1 MGFSDN
7 LVDIIH
13 DKILLSDYIGKKVKL
28 NKKGN
33 DYIGLCPFHNE
44 KTPSFT
50 VSDDKGFFH
59 CFGCSVHGDVIS
71 FVMQM
76 ESVEFKEALQILAK
90 ELGVNYSDY
99 NNFSIENIKEYDEI
113 KNILELSKNYFISS
127 LNSSEGLEVQKY
139 LEKRNI
145 SKKAYKYF
153 ELGYAKNS
161 YSSLFNFLE
170 KKKFKQDNLIDSS
183 VVRLNKNKNSLYD
196 FYRNRLIFPI
206 HDYKGN
212 LIAFGGRSINGA
224 DPKYI
229 NSSDSPL
236 FKKRK
241 TLYNLHRAIKYI
253 RKRNLPLILVEG
265 YIDVI
270 AMYHI
275 GMYGAIAPLGTS
287 LSQDQ
292 LNLMWKYYDEPI
304 ICMDGDNAGYKSA
317 IRTLNIALPILKP
330 GKSLQFVFL
339 PEGEDPDNLISLG
352 KKEFLEQKF
361 KNSVSMFDFFWKSET
376 ENISLTTPERR
387 VGFKKIIEKKISYIS
402 DSEVKQEYKNTFY
415 NYFNKFVLNKNLK
428 LNNGRYSNINDIHL
442 DKINIDRVNKNLN
455 INNREKN
462 LIESVINNPSIL
474 NKLDKDFSVLP
485 ISNKEL
491 ASLRTEIIEI
501 YKKNGSFDE
510 EDVEKFKKNVN
521 YSKIYDK
528 YFKDI
533 SDQSWTNKNFIPP
546 YVKKNSDINLVIKNW
561 KEAAN
566 IQLEWYKK
574 SNNKT
579 NIDK

>member
-1 MGFSDN
+1 
-7 LVDIIH
+7 
-13 DKILLSDYIGKKVKL
+13 
-28 NKKGN
+28 
-33 DYIGLCPFHNE
+33 
-44 KTPSFT
+44 
-50 VSDDKGFFH
+50 
-59 CFGCSVHGDVIS
+59 
-71 FVMQM
+71 
-76 ESVEFKEALQILAK
+76 
-90 ELGVNYSDY
+90 
-99 NNFSIENIKEYDEI
+99 
-113 KNILELSKNYFISS
+113 
-127 LNSSEGLEVQKY
+127 
-139 LEKRNI
+139 
-145 SKKAYKYF
+145 
-153 ELGYAKNS
+153 
-161 YSSLFNFLE
+161 
-170 KKKFKQDNLIDSS
+170 
-183 VVRLNKNKNSLYD
+183 
-196 FYRNRLIFPI
+196 
-206 HDYKGN
+206 
-212 LIAFGGRSINGA
+212 
-224 DPKYI
+224 
-229 NSSDSPL
+229 
-236 FKKRK
+236 
-241 TLYNLHRAIKYI
+241 
-253 RKRNLPLILVEG
+253 
-265 YIDVI
+265 
-270 AMYHI
+270 
-275 GMYGAIAPLGTS
+275 
-287 LSQDQ
+287 
-292 LNLMWKYYDEPI
+292 
-304 ICMDGDNAGYKSA
+304 
-317 IRTLNIALPILKP
+317 
-330 GKSLQFVFL
+330 
-339 PEGEDPDNLISLG
+339 
-352 KKEFLEQKF
+352 
-361 KNSVSMFDFFWKSET
+361 
-376 ENISLTTPERR
+376 LTTPERR

>member
-1 MGFSDN
+1 MESSNN

-59 CFGCSVHGDVIS
+59 CFGCSMHGDIIS
-71 FVMQM
+71 FVMQI
-76 ESVEFKEALQILAK
+76 ESVEFKEALEILAK
-90 ELGVNYSDY
+90 ELGINFSDY
-99 NNFSIENIKEYDEI
+99 NNFSSENIKEYNEI
-113 KNILELSKNYFISS
+113 KNILELSKNYFISG
-127 LNSSEGLEVQKY
+127 LNNSEGLEVKKY

-161 YSSLFNFLE
+161 YTSLLNFLE
-170 KKKFKQDNLIDSS
+170 QKKIKQDNLIDSS
-183 VVRLNKNKNSLYD
+183 VVRLNKDKNSLYD
-196 FYRNRLIFPI
+196 FFRSRLIFPI

-253 RKRNLPLILVEG
+253 RKHNLPLILVEG

-339 PEGEDPDNLISLG
+339 PEGEDPDNLISSG
-352 KKEFLEQKF
+352 KKDFLEQKI
-361 KNSVSMFDFFWKSET
+361 KNSISMFDFFWKTET
-376 ENISLTTPERR
+376 DNISLTTPERR
-387 VGFKKIIEKKISYIS
+387 AGFKKIIEKKISYIN
-402 DSEVKQEYKNTFY
+402 DNEVKQEYKNTFY

-428 LNNGRYSNINDIHL
+428 LNNGRYRNINDVHL
-442 DKINIDRVNKNLN
+442 DKINIDRVNNNLN

-462 LIESVINNPSIL
+462 LIESVINNPGIL
-474 NKLDKDFSVLP
+474 NKLDKDFSILP

-491 ASLRTEIIEI
+491 DSLRTEILEI

-521 YSKIYDK
+521 YSRVYDK
-528 YFKDI
+528 YFNGI
-533 SDQSWTNKNFIPP
+533 SNESWTNKNFIPP
-546 YVKKNSDINLVIKNW
+546 YVKKNNDINLVIKNW

-574 SNNKT
+574 NNNKT
-579 NIDK
+579 NIDE